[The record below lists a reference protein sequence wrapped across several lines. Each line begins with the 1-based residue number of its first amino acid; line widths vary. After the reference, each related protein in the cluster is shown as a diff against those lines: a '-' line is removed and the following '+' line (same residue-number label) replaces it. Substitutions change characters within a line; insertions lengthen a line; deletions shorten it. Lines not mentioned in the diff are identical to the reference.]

1 MGKLWSTVDENTPCL
16 LRANTRLLWQRQ
28 KEKHNNIIATLLQG
42 QLQQDAIKNPN
53 HFLRKTPK
61 SCIRS
66 SSFHQ
71 LQLTFFQLFR
81 LTSTQKVILLG
92 PLPIFPDLAQ
102 ASRLYEVH
110 AHQDTERPTCA
121 MLHLSEALDLTWARW
136 GLKKW
141 RWATWGAPIN
151 GPIIHE

>member
-16 LRANTRLLWQRQ
+16 LRANTRLLSQRQ
-28 KEKHNNIIATLLQG
+28 KEKHNSIIATLLQG
-42 QLQQDAIKNPN
+42 QLQQDPIKKPN

-121 MLHLSEALDLTWARW
+121 MLHLSEALDLT
-136 GLKKW
+136 
-141 RWATWGAPIN
+141 
-151 GPIIHE
+151 